1 MSRSKVVSRR
11 EFLVLSSAVT
21 GAIALAACVQAPAPP
36 APTQVA
42 AAKASTAPTPAPP
55 AAAPAPTAVPAAAG
69 TKPDRQ
75 LVGKLEGYEIIT
87 NPAAMPKKFNE
98 APMLAE
104 LVKAGKLPSVDKRLP
119 DEPLVVK
126 PVHEIGK
133 YGGTWRRGFTGPGDG
148 ENGNRIVS
156 VDKLVFWDYTGTR
169 IVPSAARDW
178 QVSEDGK
185 TTTIFLRK
193 GMRWSDGQPFTA
205 DAFVFWFEDIYG
217 NKDLVPTPTPELSV
231 NGKPGRI
238 EKVDDY
244 TVAFKFEEPYWM
256 FPDIL
261 AGDTSIGR
269 GQATGQFASNFGS
282 SYAPKHY
289 LKQFMPKYT
298 SKEDID
304 RQVAEAKVDNW
315 VNLLSLKKDWTKNP
329 ELPVI
334 GPWKCVTPITSS
346 TFALERNPYYWE
358 VDTSGNQL
366 PYIDSVRM
374 GLAESLE
381 VLNLRAVAGEYDVQE
396 RHVDIQK
403 LPVYIENQE
412 KGGYTMHLDPGLY
425 GSDTILHVNQD
436 YDEDPEVARWLTN
449 RDFRHAL
456 ALGIDRD
463 QINETFFLG
472 VGTPGSPVPDDSVP
486 EMPGPEYRKKWSVL
500 DPKQANEILDKAGL
514 DTKDADGYRLRTDGK
529 GRLRIELVCFAG
541 AFLPYAQHAE
551 MIVQQWKK
559 IGIQGEVK
567 EVERGL
573 GEKRRDANQNQITL
587 WSNGGTEQLYLYPYH
602 ALPVGLGVMMGNE
615 SAKWYATSGKQGK
628 EPRSAEMKAAMDLFR
643 SAATMKTKQE
653 RDKNAQEIWKII
665 LEEQWSIG
673 VVGLSPAFLGVRL
686 TTNKLG
692 NIPSRNVNAQHMR
705 TPTSARPTTWFFRS

>member
-11 EFLVLSSAVT
+11 EFLVLSSAMT
-21 GAIALAACVQAPAPP
+21 GAIALAACVQAPAQP

-42 AAKASTAPTPAPP
+42 AAKPATAPTPAPP
-55 AAAPAPTAVPAAAG
+55 AAVPAPTAVPAAAG

-104 LVKAGKLPSVDKRLP
+104 LVKSGKLPSVDKRLP

-178 QVSEDGK
+178 QVSDDGM

-193 GMRWSDGQPFTA
+193 GMKWSDGQPFTA
-205 DAFVFWFEDIYG
+205 DAFV
-217 NKDLVPTPTPELSV
+217 
-231 NGKPGRI
+231 
-238 EKVDDY
+238 
-244 TVAFKFEEPYWM
+244 FKFEEPYWM

-261 AGDTSIGR
+261 AGDTLIGR

-282 SYAPKHY
+282 SYAPRHY
-289 LKQFMPKYT
+289 LKQFLPKYT

-315 VNLLSLKKDWTKNP
+315 VSLLSFKKDWTKNP

-334 GPWKCVTPITSS
+334 GPWKCVSPITSS

-366 PYIDSVRM
+366 PYLDGVRM
-374 GLAESLE
+374 GLAENLE

-403 LPVYIENQE
+403 LPVYLENQD

-436 YDEDPEVARWLTN
+436 YEEDPEVARWLTN

-486 EMPGPEYRKKWSVL
+486 ETPGPEYRKKWSVL
-500 DPKQANEILDKAGL
+500 DPKQANELLDKVGL
-514 DTKDADGYRLRTDGK
+514 DKKDADGYRLRTDGK

-643 SAATMKTKQE
+643 SAPTMKTKQE

-686 TTNKLG
+686 TN
-692 NIPSRNVNAQHMR
+692 N
-705 TPTSARPTTWFFRS
+705 